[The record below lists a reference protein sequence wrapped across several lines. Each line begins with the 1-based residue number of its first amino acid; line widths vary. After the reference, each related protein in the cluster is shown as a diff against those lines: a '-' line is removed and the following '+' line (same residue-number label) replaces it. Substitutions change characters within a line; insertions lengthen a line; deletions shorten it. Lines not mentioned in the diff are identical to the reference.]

1 MEGNLGGIERKL
13 RENRGRT
20 TQRVLGALRK
30 VIQACLHP
38 ESKPEPFSSLVCLGG
53 PSFSFMLI

>member
-38 ESKPEPFSSLVCLGG
+38 ESEPEPSFLILGL
-53 PSFSFMLI
+53 PRRA